1 MKKYFGLVFIA
12 LLIACTKEQVT
23 KQVMNDKIPQ
33 QLPDT
38 LRKLN
43 VNTKM
48 AYIPGGE
55 YKPFYSSDTGLV
67 TVHPFLMDERPV
79 TNSEFLAFVKAN
91 PQWQRSKIKQIYADS
106 SYLRTWLSDTAYAAD
121 ALPDAPVCN
130 VSWYAANA
138 FAQSVNKRLP
148 TLDEW
153 EFVAMADRTSKD
165 ARKKPEY
172 SDAIIDL
179 YLQKDRQFQP
189 VAKSTPNY
197 WGVYNMFDLI
207 WEWTEDFNSVLTTG
221 ESRGGKYED
230 KSLFCAGSATTST
243 DLLNYA
249 AFMRF
254 SLRSSVKAHY
264 TIANL
269 GFRCARD
276 TMIVKK

>member
-106 SYLRTWLSDTAYAAD
+106 SYNLVVGYCLCGRCIARCTGMQCFVVCSQCFRTKCKQTPAY
-121 ALPDAPVCN
+121 
-130 VSWYAANA
+130 
-138 FAQSVNKRLP
+138 
-148 TLDEW
+148 T
-153 EFVAMADRTSKD
+153 
-165 ARKKPEY
+165 
-172 SDAIIDL
+172 
-179 YLQKDRQFQP
+179 
-189 VAKSTPNY
+189 
-197 WGVYNMFDLI
+197 
-207 WEWTEDFNSVLTTG
+207 
-221 ESRGGKYED
+221 
-230 KSLFCAGSATTST
+230 
-243 DLLNYA
+243 
-249 AFMRF
+249 
-254 SLRSSVKAHY
+254 
-264 TIANL
+264 
-269 GFRCARD
+269 
-276 TMIVKK
+276 